1 MPGGAPALRKDETIL
16 KTMAK
21 LDIVLEGDPRLRQ
34 KATRIKHVDE
44 GLRKIAADMHETMD
58 AAPGVGLAGPQIGL
72 MRRIIVVHVAKDE
85 EEDQE
90 EVRLT
95 LIDPEIVK
103 AHGRVTGQEG
113 CLSIPLWVGDVP
125 RAESITVK
133 AIDLDNKHIRM
144 KAKGFLA
151 RVIQHEI
158 DHLDGILFVD
168 RVEDR
173 STLFKV
179 SEEELSKEEYAVIG
193 E

>member
-1 MPGGAPALRKDETIL
+1 
-16 KTMAK
+16 MAK

-44 GLRKIAADMHETMD
+44 SLRKIAGDMHETMD

-95 LIDPEIVK
+95 LINPEIVK
-103 AHGRVTGQEG
+103 SHGKVYGQEG
-113 CLSIPLWVGDVP
+113 CLSIPLWVGEVP
-125 RAESITVK
+125 RAETITVK
-133 AIDLDNKHIRM
+133 AVDLDNKHVRL
-144 KAKGFLA
+144 KAHGYLA
-151 RVIQHEI
+151 RVIQHEV

-173 STLFKV
+173 STLFQV
-179 SEEELSKEEYAVIG
+179 TEEELSKDEYAIVP

>member
-1 MPGGAPALRKDETIL
+1 
-16 KTMAK
+16 MAK

-44 GLRKIAADMHETMD
+44 SLRKIAADMHETMD

-95 LIDPEIVK
+95 LVNPEIVK
-103 AHGRVTGQEG
+103 SHGKVYGQEG
-113 CLSIPLWVGDVP
+113 CLSIPLWVGEVP
-125 RAESITVK
+125 RAETITVK
-133 AIDLDNKHIRM
+133 AIDLDNKHVRL
-144 KAKGFLA
+144 KAHGYLA
-151 RVIQHEI
+151 RVIQHEV

-173 STLFKV
+173 STLFQV
-179 SEEELSKEEYAVIG
+179 TEEELSKDEYAIVP

>member
-1 MPGGAPALRKDETIL
+1 
-16 KTMAK
+16 MAK
-21 LDIVLEGDPRLRQ
+21 LDIILEGDPRLRQ
-34 KATRIKHVDE
+34 KAMRIKHADE
-44 GLRKIAADMHETMD
+44 SLRKIAADMHETMD
-58 AAPGVGLAGPQIGL
+58 AAPGVGLAGPQVGL
-72 MRRIIVVHVAKDE
+72 MRRIIAVHVPKDE

-103 AHGRVTGQEG
+103 SQGKVYGQEG

-125 RAESITVK
+125 RAETITVK
-133 AIDLDNKHIRM
+133 AIDLDNKHVRF
-144 KAKGFLA
+144 KVSGFLA
-151 RVIQHEI
+151 RVIQHEV

-179 SEEELSKEEYAVIG
+179 TEEELSKDEYATIA

>member
-1 MPGGAPALRKDETIL
+1 
-16 KTMAK
+16 MAK
-21 LDIVLEGDPRLRQ
+21 LEIILEGDPRLRQ
-34 KATRIKHVDE
+34 KAVRVRHVDE

-72 MRRIIVVHVAKDE
+72 MRRIIAVHVPKDE
-85 EEDQE
+85 EENQDE
-90 EVRLT
+90 TRLT

-103 AHGRVTGQEG
+103 AHGRVLGQEG
-113 CLSIPLWVGDVP
+113 CLSIPRWVGEVP
-125 RAESITVK
+125 RAETITVK
-133 AIDLDNKHIRM
+133 AIDLDNKHVRL

-151 RVIQHEI
+151 RVIQHEV

-173 STLFKV
+173 STLFEV
-179 SEEELSKEEYAVIG
+179 SDEELSRDEYATIA

>member
-1 MPGGAPALRKDETIL
+1 
-16 KTMAK
+16 MAK
-21 LDIVLEGDPRLRQ
+21 LEIVLEGDPRLRQ
-34 KATRIKHVDE
+34 KAMRIKHVDDS
-44 GLRKIAADMHETMD
+44 LRRIAADMHETMD

-95 LIDPEIVK
+95 LVDPEIVRAQGK
-103 AHGRVTGQEG
+103 VFGQEG
-113 CLSIPLWVGDVP
+113 CLSIPQWVGDVP
-125 RAESITVK
+125 RAETITVK
-133 AIDLDNKHIRM
+133 ALDLENKHVRL
-144 KAKGFLA
+144 KASGFLA
-151 RVIQHEI
+151 RVIQHEV

-179 SEEELSKEEYAVIG
+179 SEEELSKDEYAIVG

>member
-1 MPGGAPALRKDETIL
+1 
-16 KTMAK
+16 MAK
-21 LDIVLEGDPRLRQ
+21 LEIVLEGDPRLRQ

-85 EEDQE
+85 EDEQE

-95 LIDPEIVK
+95 LVDPEIVK
-103 AHGRVTGQEG
+103 SHGKEYGQEG

-125 RAESITVK
+125 RAETITVK
-133 AIDLDNKHIRM
+133 AIDLNNRNVRM
-144 KAKGFLA
+144 KAHGFLA
-151 RVIQHEI
+151 RVIQHEV

-179 SEEELSKEEYAVIG
+179 SEEELEKDEYAVEG

>member
-1 MPGGAPALRKDETIL
+1 
-16 KTMAK
+16 MAK
-21 LDIVLEGDPRLRQ
+21 LEIVLEGDPRLRQ

-72 MRRIIVVHVAKDE
+72 MRRIAVVHVPRDE
-85 EEDQE
+85 EDGQD

-95 LIDPEIVK
+95 LIDPEIIKSQGKVF
-103 AHGRVTGQEG
+103 GQEG

-125 RAESITVK
+125 RAETITVK
-133 AIDLDNKHIRM
+133 AIDLDNKHIRL
-144 KAKGFLA
+144 KAHGFLA
-151 RVIQHEI
+151 RVIQHEV

-179 SEEELSKEEYAVIG
+179 SEEDLTEEELAAIG

>member
-1 MPGGAPALRKDETIL
+1 
-16 KTMAK
+16 MAK

-34 KATRIKHVDE
+34 KATRVKHVDE
-44 GLRKIAADMHETMD
+44 SLRRIAADMHETMD

-72 MRRIIVVHVAKDE
+72 MRRIVVVHVPKDE

-95 LIDPEIVK
+95 LVDPEIVK
-103 AHGRVTGQEG
+103 AHGKVYGQEG
-113 CLSIPLWVGDVP
+113 CLSIPRWVGDVP
-125 RAESITVK
+125 RAESVTVK
-133 AIDLDNKHIRM
+133 AIDLDNKHVRL
-144 KAKGFLA
+144 KATGFLA
-151 RVIQHEI
+151 RVIQHEV

-173 STLFKV
+173 STLFEV
-179 SEEELSKEEYAVIG
+179 TEEELSKDEYATIA